1 MARSTDLNTFEVT
14 TSLLTA
20 SSSLK
25 KYGAEAGAGINP
37 GTLFDI
43 IQSLIGAFLIVNKL
57 KSLSDNPSATA
68 MIHQQAIYAL
78 ELIRD
83 WPEDEHLGAARSAL
97 RKIAD
102 GLAVVANMGA
112 QATC

>member
-25 KYGAEAGAGINP
+25 KYGNEAGAGINP

-43 IQSLIGAFLIVNKL
+43 IQSLIGAFLLVNKL
-57 KSLSDNPSATA
+57 KSLSDDPSATA
-68 MIHQQAIYAL
+68 MIHQQAIFAL

-83 WPEDEHLGAARSAL
+83 WPEDEHLGVARTEL
-97 RKIAD
+97 RKIVE
-102 GLAVVANMGA
+102 GLAVGA
-112 QATC
+112 DRGAPATC

>member
-14 TSLLTA
+14 NSLLAA
-20 SSSLK
+20 SGSLK
-25 KYGAEAGAGINP
+25 KYGAEAGAGINL
-37 GTLFDI
+37 GTLFDV

-57 KSLSDNPSATA
+57 KRLSDNPSAMA

-83 WPEDEHLGAARSAL
+83 WPEDEHLGAARSEL
-97 RKIAD
+97 LKIVE

-112 QATC
+112 PATC

>member
-20 SSSLK
+20 SGSLK
-25 KYGAEAGAGINP
+25 RYAKEAGAGINP
-37 GTLFDI
+37 GTLFDV

-68 MIHQQAIYAL
+68 MIHQQATFAL
-78 ELIRD
+78 ELSRD
-83 WPEDEHLGAARSAL
+83 WPEDEHLGVARSAL
-97 RKIAD
+97 RKIIE
-102 GLAVVANMGA
+102 GLAVGADMVA
-112 QATC
+112 QSTC